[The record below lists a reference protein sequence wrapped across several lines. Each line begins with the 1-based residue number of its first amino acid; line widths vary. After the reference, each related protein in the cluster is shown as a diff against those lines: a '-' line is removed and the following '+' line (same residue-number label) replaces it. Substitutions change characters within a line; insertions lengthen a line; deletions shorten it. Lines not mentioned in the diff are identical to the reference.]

1 MNTERYSMSFTT
13 GALFRQESV
22 NLAGRYLEKYD
33 WNEVRDEVVSRNLL
47 QARTLNS
54 RKRIYREISSR
65 LKRLNRD
72 ELELLV
78 EGDHQ
83 EQGYL
88 LWLAICRRYL
98 FLYDFSVEVIRE
110 RYLTLK
116 YDLGC
121 EDFDAFF
128 NSKMEWH
135 EEMERISTTT
145 RFKLRQ
151 VMFKMLHECELLNSD
166 NFIVPAMLSSRL
178 INVICSHSNR
188 DMYLFPILE
197 TTLPESAN

>member
-1 MNTERYSMSFTT
+1 MSFTT
-13 GALFRQESV
+13 GALFRWESV
-22 NLAGRYLEKYD
+22 NLATWYLEKDD
-33 WNEVRDEVVSRNLL
+33 WDEVRDEVISRNLL
-47 QARTLNS
+47 QLRTLNS
-54 RKRIYREISSR
+54 RKRIFREICSR
-65 LKRLNRD
+65 LKRLNRN
-72 ELELLV
+72 ELELLI

-83 EQGYL
+83 ELGYL
-88 LWLAICRRYL
+88 LWLAICRRYQ

-145 RFKLRQ
+145 RNKLRQ

-166 NFIVPAMLSSRL
+166 NSIVPALLSSRL
-178 INVICSHSNR
+178 INVICGHSNH
-188 DMYLFPILE
+188 DLYLFPIME
-197 TTLPESAN
+197 TTLPGSAN

>member
-1 MNTERYSMSFTT
+1 MSFTT
-13 GALFRQESV
+13 GALFRSESV
-22 NLAGRYLEKYD
+22 NLATWYLEKD
-33 WNEVRDEVVSRNLL
+33 NWDEVRDDVISRNLL
-47 QARTLNS
+47 QLRTSNS
-54 RKRIYREISSR
+54 RKRIFREISSR

-88 LWLAICRRYL
+88 LWLAICRRYR
-98 FLYDFSVEVIRE
+98 FLYDFSVEVLRE

-116 YDLGC
+116 YDLGY

-135 EEMERISTTT
+135 EEMERVTTT
-145 RFKLRQ
+145 TQNKLRQ
-151 VMFKMLHECELLNSD
+151 VMFKMLHESGLISPD
-166 NFIVPAMLSSRL
+166 NCIVPALLSSRL
-178 INVICSHSNR
+178 INVIRRYSNQ
-188 DMYLFPILE
+188 DLYLFPIIE
-197 TTLPESAN
+197 PGNAN